1 MNLILRTIYINKKNK
16 ITKRKAKKIAK
27 KLYKLKNKEEILVV
41 ISKNLADNSELITN
55 LKEYNINYLNRKMAF
70 KIYAL

>member
-1 MNLILRTIYINKKNK
+1 MNLILRIIYINKKNR
-16 ITKRKAKKIAK
+16 ITKWKAKKISK